1 MRIAYISIEFPP
13 RIFGG
18 LGVYVDEISREMVS
32 QGEKISVFTLGD
44 GKLKRYQDMNG
55 VEVFREVPVPIRD
68 GLEIF
73 LSPETLSWG
82 KGLGFLLDLFSL
94 NQLAAA
100 SIMEN
105 GPFHLCVAHDWLGLL
120 GGMAV
125 KREGIP
131 MIYHVHGLEI
141 GRTDTPNPQLVALE
155 KKGAKVADLII
166 TVSEAMKQELVGL
179 GVRSEKIRVC
189 YHGVDAAFFNPDRA
203 DPRRLAALRKR
214 YGYAEDEVIVL
225 FMGRLEPVKGVKEL
239 FSAMPQVLAV
249 HAKVKLLVVGR
260 GSLEA
265 WAAEEVQRLGNSC
278 VTLVTD
284 FLDDEEKMHTYALA
298 DLCVFPSI
306 YEPFGIVALEA
317 AAMGKAAVVGA
328 AGTSGLA
335 EIVKNPGASR
345 PTGVHV
351 NARDS
356 QDIAWGINLA
366 LEDRDRLKSWG
377 KNARARVLE
386 EFTWQKAAERTLA
399 IYKEVAQESCR
410 LIEEN
415 ENWILIA

>member
-1 MRIAYISIEFPP
+1 MRIAYLSIEFPP

-32 QGEKISVFTLGD
+32 LGEKISVFTLGD
-44 GKLKRYQDMNG
+44 GKLKRYQDVNG
-55 VEVFREVPVPIRD
+55 VEVFRMYPVPIRD
-68 GLEIF
+68 GLDIF
-73 LSPETLSWG
+73 LSAQTLSWG
-82 KGLGFLLDLFSL
+82 EGLRFFEDLISL
-94 NQLAAA
+94 NQLSAA

-105 GPFHLCVAHDWLGLL
+105 GPFDLCVAHDWLGLL

-131 MIYHVHGLEI
+131 LIYHVHGLEV
-141 GRTDTPNPQLVALE
+141 GRTDNPNPQLVALE
-155 KKGAKVADLII
+155 KNGAKAADLII
-166 TVSEAMKQELVGL
+166 TVSEAMKQELVSQ
-179 GVRSEKIRVC
+179 GVEPEKVRVC

-203 DPRRLAALRKR
+203 DPKQLAALRKR
-214 YGYAEDEVIVL
+214 YGFALDDIVVL
-225 FMGRLEPVKGVKEL
+225 FMGRLECVKGIVQL
-239 FSAMPQVLAV
+239 FSAIPTVLAE
-249 HAKVKLLVVGR
+249 HPRLKLLVVGK
-260 GSLEA
+260 GSLED
-265 WAAEEVQRLGNSC
+265 WAISEAKRLGC
-278 VTLVTD
+278 ITLVTD
-284 FLDDEEKMHTYALA
+284 FLDGEDKMLTYALA

-335 EIVKNPGASR
+335 EIVKNPAAGR

-366 LEDRDRLKSWG
+366 LEDPDRLKSWG

-386 EFTWQKAAERTLA
+386 EFTWQKAAKRTLE
-399 IYKEVAQESCR
+399 IYREAV
-410 LIEEN
+410 
-415 ENWILIA
+415 